1 MARGLIAGCTD
12 YSFQPISEVFN
23 DMEKDIEYIQRQL
36 NFVKKHFNIANANN
50 YWEKSV
56 PDDFIYC
63 YLKTNDFLETTKK
76 ELSQILSETEKEIK
90 LHHIKQLQHLG
101 KTARDFNICIGEVW
115 NQRYAEKDYGNKQ
128 FDSVEHIYS
137 LLRDSVASLMDLMN
151 YATRLQTFIGSSKEN
166 ISNQKIIFLSSSPSG
181 ADRLRVDTEGRV
193 IEEIIKSAN
202 KRSSISFQQKTAIKY
217 ETLSQVLLEEKPTIL
232 HFSGHSS
239 SNFIVV
245 DDNAG
250 NMERISIESLNFLIA
265 SIKENIRIIILNCCH
280 SSQQAQLISVNNI
293 YTIGMNGSIVDEAA
307 IDFSKGFY
315 QAISAGKDMVTAFN
329 VGKALFGN
337 KDSISKPELWL
348 NNNRIYLTPAST

>member
-1 MARGLIAGCTD
+1 MARSLIAGCTD

-23 DMEKDIEYIQRQL
+23 DMEKDIEYIQTQL
-36 NFVKKHFNIANANN
+36 YFVKKHFNIANANN

-56 PDDFIYC
+56 PNDFICC
-63 YLKTNDFLETTKK
+63 YLTINNFLETTRK

-90 LHHIKQLQHLG
+90 LHHVKQLQHLG
-101 KTARDFNICIGEVW
+101 KTAHDFNIYIGEVW
-115 NQRYAEKDYGNKQ
+115 NQRYAEKYKDYGNKQ
-128 FDSVEHIYS
+128 FDSVDHIYS

-166 ISNQKIIFLSSSPSG
+166 ISKQKIIFLSSSPSG

-193 IEEIIKSAN
+193 IEETIKSAN

-239 SNFIVV
+239 NDFIVV

-250 NMERISIESLNFLIA
+250 NIERISIESLNFLIA
-265 SIKENIRIIILNCCH
+265 SIKENIHTIVLNCCS

-293 YTIGMNGSIVDEAA
+293 YTIGMNDSIVDEAA

-315 QAISAGKDMVTAFN
+315 QAISAGKDVVTAFN
-329 VGKALFGN
+329 IGKAFFGN

-348 NNNRIYLTPAST
+348 NNNRI